1 MYVPSFCVCVC
12 CVCTFRLFTD
22 SPQNSSYSFICWY
35 CLHICMGLKKKLT
48 LRLCVQFQCCG
59 ALSALPGLGSLLAH
73 VINAVFFFPLHLPVC
88 YDKTITTYLVVR
100 ATITS
105 SHYGNYG
112 KQETFFFSILH
123 ERTLCLYLQSAYHMY
138 AFLSLIAVSYVV
150 SQVFFKKEEKKKQT
164 TFWTI
169 SK

>member
-35 CLHICMGLKKKLT
+35 CLHICMGLKRKLT

-73 VINAVFFFPLHLPVC
+73 VINALFFFPSIFLSVMIKLSQP
-88 YDKTITTYLVVR
+88 ILW
-100 ATITS
+100 S
-105 SHYGNYG
+105 
-112 KQETFFFSILH
+112 KQPLIMGIMESKRHFFFSILLD
-123 ERTLCLYLQSAYHMY
+123 RTLCLYLQSAYHMY

-150 SQVFFKKEEKKKQT
+150 SQVFF
-164 TFWTI
+164 
-169 SK
+169 